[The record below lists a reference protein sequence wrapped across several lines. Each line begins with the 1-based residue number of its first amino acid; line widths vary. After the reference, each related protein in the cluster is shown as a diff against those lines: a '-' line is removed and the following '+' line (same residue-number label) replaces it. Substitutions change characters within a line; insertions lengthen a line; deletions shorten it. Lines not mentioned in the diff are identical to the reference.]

1 MMLGVTH
8 QIPSVGSYIYI
19 YRAIYTLFSDS
30 YFMYAVVSPHLIL
43 CLLNSSM
50 SVQLTKIECNQAI
63 LDPNWTPISQ
73 RRLVSKERPSKVCQ
87 RITDFQTVKL
97 KPVRSFGSFGFR
109 SFDGKCKARDSISV
123 RKRKPGILDSGA
135 S

>member
-1 MMLGVTH
+1 
-8 QIPSVGSYIYI
+8 
-19 YRAIYTLFSDS
+19 
-30 YFMYAVVSPHLIL
+30 MYAVVSPHLIL

-87 RITDFQTVKL
+87 RTDFPNCEVETRAFL
-97 KPVRSFGSFGFR
+97 RIFWLS
-109 SFDGKCKARDSISV
+109 
-123 RKRKPGILDSGA
+123 
-135 S
+135 

>member
-1 MMLGVTH
+1 MMLGATH
-8 QIPSVGSYIYI
+8 QIPSVGRAI

-87 RITDFQTVKL
+87 RTDFQTVKL
-97 KPVRSFGSFGFR
+97 KPVRSFGSFGCR